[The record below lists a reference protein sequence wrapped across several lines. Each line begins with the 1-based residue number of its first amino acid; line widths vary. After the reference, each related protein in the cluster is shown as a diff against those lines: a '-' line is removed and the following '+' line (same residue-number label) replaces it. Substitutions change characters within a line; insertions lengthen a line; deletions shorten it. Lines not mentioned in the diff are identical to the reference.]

1 MRHHDKE
8 IVERAEA
15 ISYFEWNQ
23 LIKNRELFLKLVNQ
37 AIENESDEPMI
48 FFESLITLVE
58 KELGKERR
66 SAIQEFF
73 SHDPIRDALEA
84 HFPGLELTSLKK

>member
-8 IVERAEA
+8 IVARAEA
-15 ISYFEWNQ
+15 LSYHDWNT
-23 LIKNRELFLKLVNQ
+23 LIKHKELFLQLVEE
-37 AIENESDEPMI
+37 AIKTESDEPMI

-73 SHDPIRDALEA
+73 SQEPMKDALS
-84 HFPGLELTSLKK
+84 HLFPGLEVPSLKK

>member
-8 IVERAEA
+8 IVARAEA
-15 ISYFEWNQ
+15 ISYCDWNQ
-23 LIKNRELFLKLVNQ
+23 LLKNRELFLKLVEEANKT
-37 AIENESDEPMI
+37 ESDEPMI

-73 SHDPIRDALEA
+73 SQEPMQDALS
-84 HFPGLELTSLKK
+84 HLFPGLELPSLKK